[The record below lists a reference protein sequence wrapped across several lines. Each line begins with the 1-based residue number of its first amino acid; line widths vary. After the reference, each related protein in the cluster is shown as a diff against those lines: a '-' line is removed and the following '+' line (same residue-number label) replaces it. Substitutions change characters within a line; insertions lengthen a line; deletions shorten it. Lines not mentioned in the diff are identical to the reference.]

1 MNQREKEEY
10 LREYAVLKAQ
20 GKPFFPYIIV
30 KDGVMM
36 IVVVGVIM
44 LLSLF
49 LGGELT
55 SKADATTTTYAPRP
69 EWYYFW
75 AFELLK
81 VIKPPELVGLATVGI
96 PTISI
101 LLLILLP
108 FYDRN
113 PERHPLRRPVAT
125 TTGIFIVGAMFF
137 LSYMGAEAGAPSRI
151 ELGAPA
157 AVRDADEETQT
168 KWDLG
173 RKLVAQSSCGGCHK
187 IGRNGNDGPGPPLT
201 EIGDR
206 LKAGAIR
213 ETLVN
218 PTSPMPSFAQLSPD
232 QLDKMA
238 FFLSTLKSS
247 GEEDHGTSDAESEP
261 EEGQSGEGGEG
272 KAPGIGSPGD

>member
-10 LREYAVLKAQ
+10 LREYAVLKSA

-36 IVVVGVIM
+36 IVVIGVIM
-44 LLSLF
+44 MMSIV

-55 SKADATTTTYAPRP
+55 AKADATTTTYAPRP

-75 AFELLK
+75 AFELLR
-81 VIKPPELVGLATVGI
+81 VIKPPYLVSLATVGI
-96 PTISI
+96 PTIAI

-125 TTGIFIVGAMFF
+125 TAGIFIMGAMFF
-137 LSYMGAEAGAPSRI
+137 LSYLGAEAGAPSQVEI
-151 ELGAPA
+151 GPPPAVAQAGGA
-157 AVRDADEETQT
+157 TML
-168 KWDLG
+168 KWDAG

-187 IGRNGNDGPGPPLT
+187 IGENGNDGPGPPLT

-206 LKAGAIR
+206 LKEGAIR
-213 ETLVN
+213 ETLIN
-218 PTSPMPSFAQLSPD
+218 PTRPMPSFAQLGAENI
-232 QLDKMA
+232 DKMA
-238 FFLSTLKSS
+238 FFLASLKS
-247 GEEDHGTSDAESEP
+247 
-261 EEGQSGEGGEG
+261 GGEG
-272 KAPGIGSPGD
+272 KGTTGGGAEGVAEESEGGSTPGQSPGG

>member
-10 LREYAVLKAQ
+10 LREYAVLKSQ

-36 IVVVGVIM
+36 IVVIGVIM
-44 LLSLF
+44 LLSLL

-75 AFELLK
+75 AFELLR
-81 VIKPPELVGLATVGI
+81 VVKPPYLVGVATVGI
-96 PTISI
+96 PTIAI

-113 PERHPLRRPVAT
+113 PERHPLRRPIAT
-125 TTGIFIVGAMFF
+125 TTGIFIIGAMFF
-137 LSYMGAEAGAPSRI
+137 LSYLGAEAGAPSQI
-151 ELGAPA
+151 ELGPPKAIREA
-157 AVRDADEETQT
+157 GGATLT
-168 KWDLG
+168 KWDQG

-187 IGRNGNDGPGPPLT
+187 IGENGNDGPGPPLT

-213 ETLVN
+213 ETLIN
-218 PTSPMPSFAQLSPD
+218 PTRPMPSFADLGAD
-232 QLDKMA
+232 KIDKMA
-238 FFLSTLKSS
+238 FFLASLKSDADESHETVEELRNES
-247 GEEDHGTSDAESEP
+247 GGDSPSGVEP
-261 EEGQSGEGGEG
+261 SRSGSQ
-272 KAPGIGSPGD
+272 P

>member
-36 IVVVGVIM
+36 IVVVGIIM
-44 LLSLF
+44 LLSLL

-75 AFELLK
+75 AFELLR
-81 VIKPPELVGLATVGI
+81 VVKPPYLVGLATVGI

-113 PERHPLRRPVAT
+113 PERHPLRRPIAT
-125 TTGIFIVGAMFF
+125 TTGIFIIGAMFF
-137 LSYMGAEAGAPSRI
+137 LSYLGAEAGAPSQI
-151 ELGAPA
+151 ELGPPPA
-157 AVRDADEETQT
+157 IQQADQATQT

-173 RKLVAQSSCGGCHK
+173 RKLVAQNSCGGCHK
-187 IGRNGNDGPGPPLT
+187 IGENGNDGPGPPLT

-213 ETLVN
+213 ETLIN
-218 PTSPMPSFAQLSPD
+218 PTAPMPSFADLGAAQI
-232 QLDKMA
+232 DKMA
-238 FFLSTLKSS
+238 FFLSSLKSGGEDEGVSSS
-247 GEEDHGTSDAESEP
+247 GPESVGQEP
-261 EEGQSGEGGEG
+261 EGGKQQKPGSGTPGG
-272 KAPGIGSPGD
+272 

>member
-44 LLSLF
+44 VMSLL

-55 SKADATTTTYAPRP
+55 AKADATTTTYAPRP

-81 VIKPPELVGLATVGI
+81 IIKPPYLVGVATVGI
-96 PTISI
+96 PTIAI

-108 FYDRN
+108 FYDRS

-125 TTGIFIVGAMFF
+125 TAGIFIIGAMFF

-151 ELGAPA
+151 ELGPPA
-157 AVRDADEETQT
+157 AVRDADEATQT

-187 IGRNGNDGPGPPLT
+187 IGENGNDGPGPPLT

-206 LKAGAIR
+206 LKEGAIR

-218 PTSPMPSFAQLSPD
+218 PTAPMPSFADLSPD

-247 GEEDHGTSDAESEP
+247 GEEDHGTSEEESEP
-261 EEGQSGEGGEG
+261 QEETSGEG
-272 KAPGIGSPGD
+272 KAPGLGSPGD